1 MIYSMINLML
11 HKRALIV
18 GDWLSTLPQGVQ
30 LVHYVSV
37 KGEQNGLLEVVR
49 SHLVTGLL

>member
-1 MIYSMINLML
+1 MIYSVINLML

-18 GDWLSTLPQGVQ
+18 SDWLSTLPQRVQ
-30 LVHYVSV
+30 LILYVSV

-49 SHLVTGLL
+49 SHLATGLL